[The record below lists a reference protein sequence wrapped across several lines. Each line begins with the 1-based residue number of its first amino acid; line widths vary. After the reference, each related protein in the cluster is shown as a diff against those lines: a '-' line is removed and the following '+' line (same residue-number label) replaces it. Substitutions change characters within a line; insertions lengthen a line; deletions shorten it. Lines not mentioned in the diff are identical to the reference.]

1 MATQDQIAR
10 DDLLTSEVLKED
22 ISAFKVHQAPD
33 TVYYIPDFITANEEK
48 HLLHQVYAA
57 PKPKWTQLSHRRLQN
72 WGGLP
77 HPKGMIVEKLP
88 GWLDVYAKKIAKY
101 GLFEEHVP
109 NHVLVNEYKPGQGI
123 MPHEDGPLFY
133 PVVTTINLGSHSV
146 LQFSHHSVK
155 QQMVDDGSKD
165 FSLLLQPR
173 SLLMLKNVVY
183 TDYLHGIAE
192 LSKDTLGD
200 DIVNLDATGQALGD
214 CLLRETRVSLTI
226 RYVPKTLKVKLMLG
240 KR

>member
-1 MATQDQIAR
+1 
-10 DDLLTSEVLKED
+10 
-22 ISAFKVHQAPD
+22 
-33 TVYYIPDFITANEEK
+33 
-48 HLLHQVYAA
+48 
-57 PKPKWTQLSHRRLQN
+57 
-72 WGGLP
+72 
-77 HPKGMIVEKLP
+77 
-88 GWLDVYAKKIAKY
+88 
-101 GLFEEHVP
+101 
-109 NHVLVNEYKPGQGI
+109 
-123 MPHEDGPLFY
+123 
-133 PVVTTINLGSHSV
+133 
-146 LQFSHHSVK
+146 
-155 QQMVDDGSKD
+155 MVDDGSKD

-192 LSKDTLGD
+192 LFKDTLGD